1 MASRVKFKR
10 HDLARGLAAS
20 RLRVDGWTWGEIADL
35 LCFANA
41 DTAQRA
47 ARDALAL
54 APIVRPA
61 PKAPSADLDALGAL
75 TARVVLGLSW
85 RSLAALGFGD
95 RERVRER
102 AECLAFRAGFVLLS
116 TGELDA
122 LAPVSQVPAVTFRNA
137 SGRAYS

>member
-20 RLRVDGWTWGEIADL
+20 RLRVDGWTWGEIADV

-47 ARDALAL
+47 ARDAVAL

-61 PKAPSADLDALGAL
+61 QAAPWADLGALGAL
-75 TARVVLGLSW
+75 TVRVVLGLSW
-85 RSLAALGFGD
+85 RSLADLGYGD

-102 AECLAFRAGFVLLS
+102 VELLAFRAGFVLLS
-116 TGELDA
+116 TGRLDA
-122 LAPVSQVPAVTFRNA
+122 VAPFADVPAVALRNVPVGA
-137 SGRAYS
+137 